1 MSDIHILEG
10 DDDANEF
17 NVAFH
22 VPVPSEDNS
31 VGVNLQT
38 CVTQDPTAQIHPLVV
53 KGGTNSD
60 VPWISQQE
68 ITAMNDGEI
77 VEYQDAFTRTPG
89 ETPAQDLVHIK
100 DKWHVV
106 EAKAA
111 EFLRNRYKYWGRDDS
126 RS

>member
-10 DDDANEF
+10 NDDANEF

-22 VPVPSEDNS
+22 VPVPNEDNA

-38 CVTQDPTAQIHPLVV
+38 CVTQDPIAQIHPLVV
-53 KGGTNSD
+53 KGGDNSD
-60 VPWISQQE
+60 VPWIAQPE
-68 ITAMNDGEI
+68 KDAMNAGEI

-89 ETPAQDLVHIK
+89 ETPTQDLTRIK
-100 DKWHVV
+100 GKWHAV
-106 EAKAA
+106 EAKAV
-111 EFLRNRYKYWGRDDS
+111 EFLRNRYKYWGRNDS